1 MATDFNTQLAALIE
15 AYTGLKVPA
24 DQLLTG
30 QFTYLSGTLDDP
42 DSFDADG
49 KPATDP
55 THGPLG
61 YYPLL
66 NGSGATAY
74 VPCLRR
80 VAALA
85 SGAAPAFAAEAE
97 ASADAAAASE
107 TAAAA
112 SATSAAGSATTAT
125 TKASEAASSA
135 TAAAGSATTANTKAN
150 QAASSASVASTKAA
164 DSEGYASTAAF
175 RASEAASSA
184 TAAAGSATAAAN
196 SATAAA
202 ASAAIADRAAGG
214 SENQVQYNVGGVLT
228 GSNGLVFSPSAVA
241 LGIGVTSLTGYG
253 LRLGMTLTAS
263 GGYSNGIYSAPVV
276 PLGATLAMGNFTSAP
291 IFIAGL
297 AGATLNHYRAEGVIL
312 QSGASIQ
319 YQNGF
324 SVSSGMSNGTAGNY
338 GFTSDL
344 AANGTKNWS
353 LYFGLDAPS
362 YMAGGLSLGAV
373 SNPGAGNLR
382 VAGRVL
388 VSDTSAAAGAEVH
401 VRKSTGDVN
410 LSLQSDASGT
420 AYINLIGPLVA
431 YGGLRASNG
440 TGEEW
445 RIGGLG
451 SAGTFGISL
460 GGTTRFNINSQSVT
474 VGAASAPG
482 IAFRVGGVME
492 STDRAQAS
500 AFVPTG
506 SSIPTNGLY
515 LSAANVLGLS
525 INSAQAFLLGATSAS
540 FTGTGYDFRITA
552 TGANNVGSAWRR
564 NGVDIGYVGNGGYG
578 LSGVSDTDFAFNA
591 QAGALVLGTQFAER
605 GRLTSA
611 GLQVTGS
618 VQATGT
624 LRPGSF
630 TVATL
635 PSASAAGDG
644 AIARVSD
651 ANSTTFRAVVAGGG
665 SNKINVCSD
674 GANWRIGA

>member
-97 ASADAAAASE
+97 ASADAAAASA

-112 SATSAAGSATTAT
+112 SATSASGSAATATAGATTAT
-125 TKASEAASSA
+125 TKAGEASASALDAAGSASSAAGSASAASTAAGTATTKAGEASASA
-135 TAAAGSATTANTKAN
+135 TAAAGSASS
-150 QAASSASVASTKAA
+150 AAS
-164 DSEGYASTAAF
+164 
-175 RASEAASSA
+175 
-184 TAAAGSATAAAN
+184 

-214 SENQVQYNVGGVLT
+214 SNGQVQVNGSGVLT
-228 GSNGLVFSPSAVA
+228 GSASL
-241 LGIGVTSLTGYG
+241 IWTSG
-253 LRLGMTLTAS
+253 RLGVGDT
-263 GGYSNGIYSAPVV
+263 GGA
-276 PLGATLAMGNFTSAP
+276 
-291 IFIAGL
+291 
-297 AGATLNHYRAEGVIL
+297 
-312 QSGASIQ
+312 
-319 YQNGF
+319 
-324 SVSSGMSNGTAGNY
+324 
-338 GFTSDL
+338 
-344 AANGTKNWS
+344 
-353 LYFGLDAPS
+353 
-362 YMAGGLSLGAV
+362 
-373 SNPGAGNLR
+373 PGA
-382 VAGRVL
+382 
-388 VSDTSAAAGAEVH
+388 EIH
-401 VRKSTGDVN
+401 VRKATGDVN
-410 LSLQSDASGT
+410 VSIQSDASGT
-420 AYINLIGPLVA
+420 SYINLIGPLVA

-451 SAGTFGISL
+451 SSGTFGISL

-474 VGAASAPG
+474 VGAASAAG
-482 IAFRVGGVME
+482 IAFRVGGIME
-492 STDRAQAS
+492 STDRAQAT

-525 INSAQAFLLGATSAS
+525 INSAQAFLLSGLSAS
-540 FTGTGYDFRITA
+540 FTGAGYNFQIIA
-552 TGANNVGSAWRR
+552 TGTNNVGTLWRR
-564 NGVDIGYVGNGGYG
+564 NGADVGYIGNGPYAI
-578 LSGVSDTDFAFNA
+578 SGAGASDFGINA
-591 QAGALVLGTQFAER
+591 QSGDLVLGVGFAEKA
-605 GRLTSA
+605 RLNSSGTLA
-611 GLQVTGS
+611 LGS

-635 PSASAAGDG
+635 PSASAVGDG

-665 SNKINVCSD
+665 SNKINVVADS
-674 GANWRIGA
+674 GTWKIGA